1 MSGSSTVPAHLVE
14 TRPAPAEAASRFAGQ
29 TKWFPWLLFGPTI
42 LYLLVLSIFPL
53 IYSIGVSLFNYTL
66 GGNAT
71 FIGLQNYRDLLTD
84 EVFWRKT
91 WTTLQIT
98 ITAVGIQLSLG
109 LICALV
115 LNRRLPGM
123 GPLRLIIYLP
133 MMMSPLVIGYFW
145 KFILDGSFG
154 VLNYLVSFL
163 GIPPQQW
170 TIDLTLAK
178 ASIVLVDVWQW
189 TPFVILI
196 LLAGLQSVPPQLYEA
211 ATLDRASAWMQFTRI
226 TLPYL
231 KIPILL
237 ALLFRTIDTFKI
249 FDIVY
254 VVTAGGP
261 GDLTETLS
269 VFAFYEGFK
278 FSQLGRAAAISWLVV
293 IVINILA
300 TILIKML
307 TRPRAKA
314 VLDQE
319 GAVA

>member
-1 MSGSSTVPAHLVE
+1 MSGAVPAQLADVTVE
-14 TRPAPAEAASRFAGQ
+14 QATISSRFARQ
-29 TKWFPWLLFGPTI
+29 AKLFPWLLFGPTI

-53 IYSIGVSLFNYTL
+53 IYSLGVSLYDYTL
-66 GGNAT
+66 GGDAT
-71 FIGLQNYRDLLTD
+71 FVGLQNYRDLLTD
-84 EVFWRKT
+84 SVFWRKT

-98 ITAVGIQLSLG
+98 IFAVGIELALG
-109 LICALV
+109 LVCALV
-115 LNRRLPGM
+115 LNRRLPGI
-123 GPLRLIIYLP
+123 GVIRLIIYLP

-154 VLNYLVSFL
+154 VLNYLISFI

-196 LLAGLQSVPPQLYEA
+196 LLAGLQSVPPQIYEA
-211 ATLDRASAWMQFTRI
+211 ATLDRASIWMQFTRI

-231 KIPILL
+231 TTPILL

-300 TILIKML
+300 TVLIKL
-307 TRPRAKA
+307 LARQRSKA
-314 VLDQE
+314 VLDEE

>member
-1 MSGSSTVPAHLVE
+1 MSGAVPAQ
-14 TRPAPAEAASRFAGQ
+14 RAELHTQPVAAGSRFAGQ
-29 TKWFPWLLFGPTI
+29 AKLFPWLLFGPTI
-42 LYLLVLSIFPL
+42 VYLLILSIFPL
-53 IYSIGVSLFNYTL
+53 IYSLGVSLYDYTL
-66 GGNAT
+66 GGDAT

-84 EVFWRKT
+84 QVFWRKT

-98 ITAVGIQLSLG
+98 VFAVGIELAFG
-109 LICALV
+109 LVCALV

-123 GPLRLIIYLP
+123 GGLRLIVYLP
-133 MMMSPLVIGYFW
+133 MMMSPLVVGYFW

-154 VLNYLVSFL
+154 VLNYLISFL

-211 ATLDRASAWMQFTRI
+211 ATLDRASAWMQFTQI

-231 KIPILL
+231 KTPILL

-278 FSQLGRAAAISWLVV
+278 FSQLGRAAAISWLIV

-300 TILIKML
+300 TVLIKML
-307 TRPRAKA
+307 TKPRAKV
-314 VLDQE
+314 VLDEE
-319 GAVA
+319 GAAA

>member
-1 MSGSSTVPAHLVE
+1 
-14 TRPAPAEAASRFAGQ
+14 
-29 TKWFPWLLFGPTI
+29 
-42 LYLLVLSIFPL
+42 
-53 IYSIGVSLFNYTL
+53 
-66 GGNAT
+66 
-71 FIGLQNYRDLLTD
+71 
-84 EVFWRKT
+84 
-91 WTTLQIT
+91 
-98 ITAVGIQLSLG
+98 
-109 LICALV
+109 V
-115 LNRRLPGM
+115 LNRRLPGI
-123 GPLRLIIYLP
+123 GAIRLIIYLP

-154 VLNYLVSFL
+154 VLNYLISFL

-211 ATLDRASAWMQFTRI
+211 ATLDRASTWMQFRRI

-231 KIPILL
+231 ATPILL

-300 TILIKML
+300 TVLIKML
-307 TRPRAKA
+307 TRQRSKT
-314 VLDQE
+314 VLDEE